1 MATPTPEAVTGLA
14 PSQTSQCSP
23 PRSELFLSG
32 VVEGS
37 MIALNVP
44 RIAAVSLVA
53 VFVLSR
59 VQTASVAHAARSS
72 AEELAKYRDKVIF
85 SNWLS

>member
-1 MATPTPEAVTGLA
+1 
-14 PSQTSQCSP
+14 
-23 PRSELFLSG
+23 
-32 VVEGS
+32 

-44 RIAAVSLVA
+44 RLAAVSLVA

-59 VQTASVAHAARSS
+59 VQTASVAHAARRS